1 MNRALHSRQRGFT
14 LIEIMLTFCILIL
27 IIGIGA
33 LSLSSQ
39 SSKKKITEPALELTS
54 LARQGMQMAITNRRP
69 FVLAINENSVS
80 LQNFSRKSNSFGS
93 FSFNDDIDEGSGKIQ
108 SFELPEGMRFMVRG
122 WEDKYFRI
130 PGEVRDDGEETYF
143 WVFESSGICEPIGV
157 KLISEVEGYEG
168 MITMDFNPL
177 TAQTQET
184 LTKTTVLGAENID
197 ELE

>member
-1 MNRALHSRQRGFT
+1 MNRALQSRQRGFT

-69 FVLAINENSVS
+69 FVLAINEISVS

-93 FSFNDDIDEGSGKIQ
+93 FSFNDDIDQGSGKIQ

>member
-1 MNRALHSRQRGFT
+1 MNRALQSRQRGFT

-93 FSFNDDIDEGSGKIQ
+93 FSFNDDIDQGSGKIQ
-108 SFELPEGMRFMVRG
+108 SFKLPEGMRFMVRG

-197 ELE
+197 ELQ

>member
-1 MNRALHSRQRGFT
+1 MNRALQGRKRGFT

>member
-1 MNRALHSRQRGFT
+1 MNRALQSRQRGFT

-130 PGEVRDDGEETYF
+130 PGEVRDDGEEIYF

>member
-1 MNRALHSRQRGFT
+1 MNRALQTRQRGFT

>member
-1 MNRALHSRQRGFT
+1 MNTALRSRQKGFT

-157 KLISEVEGYEG
+157 KLISEVEGHEG

>member
-1 MNRALHSRQRGFT
+1 MNRALQSRQRGFT

-39 SSKKKITEPALELTS
+39 SSKKKITDPALELTS

-93 FSFNDDIDEGSGKIQ
+93 FSFNDDIDAGSGKIQ

-143 WVFESSGICEPIGV
+143 LVFESSGICEPIGV

>member
-1 MNRALHSRQRGFT
+1 MNRALQSRQRGFT

-80 LQNFSRKSNSFGS
+80 LQNFSRNSNSFGS
-93 FSFNDDIDEGSGKIQ
+93 FSFNDDIDQGSGKIQ

-130 PGEVRDDGEETYF
+130 PG
-143 WVFESSGICEPIGV
+143 
-157 KLISEVEGYEG
+157 
-168 MITMDFNPL
+168 
-177 TAQTQET
+177 
-184 LTKTTVLGAENID
+184 
-197 ELE
+197 

>member
-1 MNRALHSRQRGFT
+1 MNKAFQGRQSGFT

-69 FVLAINENSVS
+69 FVLAINENSIS

>member
-1 MNRALHSRQRGFT
+1 MNKAFQGRQSGFT

-93 FSFNDDIDEGSGKIQ
+93 FSFNDDIDEGSDKIQ

>member
-1 MNRALHSRQRGFT
+1 MNRALQSRQRGFT
-14 LIEIMLTFCILIL
+14 LIERMLTFCILIL

-93 FSFNDDIDEGSGKIQ
+93 FSFNDDIEEDSGKIQ

>member
-1 MNRALHSRQRGFT
+1 MNKASQGRQSGFT

-69 FVLAINENSVS
+69 FVLAISENAVS
-80 LQNFSRKSNSFGS
+80 LENFSRRSNSFGS
-93 FSFNDDIDEGSGKIQ
+93 FSFNDDIGEGSGKIQ

-122 WEDKYFRI
+122 WEDKYFSI

>member
-1 MNRALHSRQRGFT
+1 MNKAFQGRQSGFT

-69 FVLAINENSVS
+69 FVLAISENSVS
-80 LQNFSRKSNSFGS
+80 LQNFSRRSNSFGS
-93 FSFNDDIDEGSGKIQ
+93 FSLNDDIEDGSGKIQ

-130 PGEVRDDGEETYF
+130 PGEVRDDGEEIYF

-184 LTKTTVLGAENID
+184 LTKTTVLVAENID

>member
-1 MNRALHSRQRGFT
+1 MNRALQSRQRGFT

-93 FSFNDDIDEGSGKIQ
+93 FSFNDDIDQGSGKIQ

>member
-1 MNRALHSRQRGFT
+1 MNTALRSRQKGFT

-80 LQNFSRKSNSFGS
+80 LQNFSRKSNSFGT

>member
-1 MNRALHSRQRGFT
+1 MNKVFKGRQSGFT

-69 FVLAINENSVS
+69 FVLAISENSVS
-80 LQNFSRKSNSFGS
+80 LQNFSHRSNSFGS
-93 FSFNDDIDEGSGKIQ
+93 FSLNGDIEEVSGKIQ

>member
-1 MNRALHSRQRGFT
+1 MNRALQSRQRGFT

-93 FSFNDDIDEGSGKIQ
+93 FSFNDDIDEGSDKIQ
-108 SFELPEGMRFMVRG
+108 SFELPKGMRFMVRG

>member
-1 MNRALHSRQRGFT
+1 MNKAFQGRQSGFT

-39 SSKKKITEPALELTS
+39 SSKKRITEPALELTS

-93 FSFNDDIDEGSGKIQ
+93 FSFNDDIDQGSGKIQ

-197 ELE
+197 ELQ

>member
-1 MNRALHSRQRGFT
+1 MNRALQSRQRGFT

>member
-1 MNRALHSRQRGFT
+1 MNRALQSRQRGFT

-93 FSFNDDIDEGSGKIQ
+93 FSFNDDIDKGSGKIQ

>member
-1 MNRALHSRQRGFT
+1 MNTALRSRQKGFT

-93 FSFNDDIDEGSGKIQ
+93 FSFNDDIDEGSGKIK

>member
-1 MNRALHSRQRGFT
+1 MNRALQSRQRGFT

-108 SFELPEGMRFMVRG
+108 SYELPEGMRFMVRG

>member
-1 MNRALHSRQRGFT
+1 MNRALQSRQRGFT

-130 PGEVRDDGEETYF
+130 PGEVRDDGKETYF

>member
-1 MNRALHSRQRGFT
+1 MNRALQSRQRGFT

-108 SFELPEGMRFMVRG
+108 SFELPKGMRFMVRG

>member
-1 MNRALHSRQRGFT
+1 MIRALQSRQKGFT

>member
-1 MNRALHSRQRGFT
+1 MNRALQSRQRGFT
-14 LIEIMLTFCILIL
+14 LIEIMLSFCILIL

>member
-1 MNRALHSRQRGFT
+1 MNTALQSRQRGFT

>member
-1 MNRALHSRQRGFT
+1 MNRALQSRQRGFT

-93 FSFNDDIDEGSGKIQ
+93 FSFNDDIDEGSDKIQ

>member
-1 MNRALHSRQRGFT
+1 MNRSLQSWQRGFT

-93 FSFNDDIDEGSGKIQ
+93 FSFNDEIDEGSGKIQ

>member
-1 MNRALHSRQRGFT
+1 MNRALQSRQRGFT

-69 FVLAINENSVS
+69 FVLAISENSVS
-80 LQNFSRKSNSFGS
+80 LENFSRRSNSFGS
-93 FSFNDDIDEGSGKIQ
+93 FSLNDDIEDGSGKIQ

-130 PGEVRDDGEETYF
+130 PGEVRDDGEEIYF

>member
-1 MNRALHSRQRGFT
+1 MNRALQSRQRGFT

-39 SSKKKITEPALELTS
+39 SSKKRITEPALELTS

>member
-1 MNRALHSRQRGFT
+1 MNRALQSRQRGFT

-93 FSFNDDIDEGSGKIQ
+93 FSFDDDIDDDSDKIQ

-130 PGEVRDDGEETYF
+130 PGEVRDDGKETYF

>member
-1 MNRALHSRQRGFT
+1 MNRALQSRQRGFT

-108 SFELPEGMRFMVRG
+108 SFKLPEGMRFMVRG

>member
-1 MNRALHSRQRGFT
+1 MNKAFQGRQSGFT

-69 FVLAINENSVS
+69 FVLAISENSVS
-80 LQNFSRKSNSFGS
+80 LQNFSRRSNSFGS
-93 FSFNDDIDEGSGKIQ
+93 FSFNDDIEEGSGKIQ

-130 PGEVRDDGEETYF
+130 PEEVRDDGEETYF

>member
-1 MNRALHSRQRGFT
+1 MNRALQSRQRGFT

-93 FSFNDDIDEGSGKIQ
+93 FSFNDDIDQGSGKIQ
-108 SFELPEGMRFMVRG
+108 SFKLPEGMRFMVRG